1 MLRRILAYLGSS
13 GNLFLNIKN
22 AVFNGEQKK
31 KESIIC
37 VGMWWE
43 NSSLAI
49 TICHHL
55 ASLVMSKGD
64 TWDAFFYPTL
74 TLMIDSYSYK
84 CSIKYRKC
92 CI

>member
-37 VGMWWE
+37 VGM
-43 NSSLAI
+43 
-49 TICHHL
+49 
-55 ASLVMSKGD
+55 
-64 TWDAFFYPTL
+64 
-74 TLMIDSYSYK
+74 
-84 CSIKYRKC
+84 
-92 CI
+92 